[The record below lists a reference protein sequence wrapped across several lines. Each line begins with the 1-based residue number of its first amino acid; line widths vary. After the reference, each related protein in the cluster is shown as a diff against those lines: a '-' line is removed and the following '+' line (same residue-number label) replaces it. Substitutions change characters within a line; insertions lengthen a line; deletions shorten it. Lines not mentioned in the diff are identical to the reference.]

1 MTDVNPAQRSEATG
15 LDGVTVTTPDG
26 AELLHDVTL
35 LAGPAEL
42 LAILGPSGSGKS
54 TVLRAIAGL
63 TPIQS
68 GDVLIGG
75 RSMRGVPTHDRHLA
89 MVSEAPALIPFLDVG
104 DNVTWGMRARHL
116 PSPEIENRLRSRSAL
131 LRLGRLLARRPV
143 GLSAGERE
151 RVALGRALVDVPSA
165 FLLDE
170 PLGHLDA
177 AERVRMRHVVA
188 DLVRSAGV
196 PALFVTHDQTDAL
209 ALADRVAVVR
219 EGRVVQLD
227 TPRGLYRRP
236 VDLFV
241 AGFVGAPAI
250 GLLRGRLISSG
261 DWAGF
266 TIGSRVL
273 PLWRPV
279 PAELRGS
286 MGRELILGL
295 RPNDVQDSRE
305 TRDAGTVTLPA
316 TAAVVERLGSE
327 TLVTLTV
334 DAPPV
339 LAPGSDPPA
348 GPRAQLRARFPAH
361 STVRVGDTVEVALDS
376 AQVHI
381 FDPVSG
387 RALWHP
393 PADT

>member
-1 MTDVNPAQRSEATG
+1 MSGSASPQREATTG
-15 LDGVTVTTPDG
+15 LDGVTVLASDG
-26 AELLHDVTL
+26 TELLHDVTL

-42 LAILGPSGSGKS
+42 MAVLGPSGSGKS

-68 GDVLIGG
+68 GDVLVGG
-75 RSMRGVPTHDRHLA
+75 HSVRGLPTHERHLA

-104 DNVTWGMRARHL
+104 HNVTWGMQARHR
-116 PSPEIENRLRSRSAL
+116 PAPEIEERLRTRSAL
-131 LRLGRLLARRPV
+131 LRLGRLLGRRTV

-151 RVALGRALVDVPSA
+151 RVALGRALVDVPTA

-177 AERVRMRHVVA
+177 PERVRMRRVVA
-188 DLVRSAGV
+188 EVVRGAGV
-196 PALFVTHDQTDAL
+196 PAFFVTHDQTDAL

-219 EGRVVQLD
+219 AGRVVQLD
-227 TPRGLYRRP
+227 TPRALYRRP

-241 AGFVGAPAI
+241 AGFVGTPAI
-250 GLLRGRLISSG
+250 GLLRGRLVSSG

-266 TIGSRVL
+266 QIGTRVL

-279 PAELRGS
+279 PPELRGS
-286 MGRELILGL
+286 VGRELVLGL
-295 RPNDVQDSRE
+295 RPTDVQDARVDG
-305 TRDAGTVTLPA
+305 DAESVRLPA
-316 TAAVVERLGSE
+316 TAAVVERTGSQ

-334 DAPPV
+334 DAPAV
-339 LAPGSDPPA
+339 AAPGADPPL
-348 GPRAQLRARFPAH
+348 GPRARLHARFPAH
-361 STVRVGDTVEVALDS
+361 TAVQVGDAVELALDS
-376 AQVHI
+376 AHVHV
-381 FDPVSG
+381 FDPLSG

-393 PADT
+393 PDD

>member
-1 MTDVNPAQRSEATG
+1 MTENGPAPQPAVTG
-15 LDGVTVTTPDG
+15 LVDVTVATPDG
-26 AELLHDVTL
+26 TELLHDVTL

-63 TPIQS
+63 TPVQS

-75 RSMRGVPTHDRHLA
+75 RSVLGVPTHERHLA
-89 MVSEAPALIPFLDVG
+89 MVSEAPALMPFLDVG
-104 DNVTWGMRARHL
+104 HNVTWGMQARHV
-116 PSPEIENRLRSRSAL
+116 PAPEIADRLRTRSAL
-131 LRLGRLLARRPV
+131 LRLGRLLSRRPV

-177 AERVRMRHVVA
+177 PERIRMRRVVA
-188 DLVRSAGV
+188 DVVRSAGV

-219 EGRVVQLD
+219 DGRVVQLD
-227 TPRGLYRRP
+227 TPRELYRRP

-250 GLLRGRLISSG
+250 GLLRGRLVAST

-266 TIGSRVL
+266 QLGERVL

-279 PAELRGS
+279 PPELRGS
-286 MGRELILGL
+286 VGRELVLGL
-295 RPNDVQDSRE
+295 RPTDVQDARLGG
-305 TRDAGTVTLPA
+305 DADAVRLPA
-316 TAAVVERLGSE
+316 TAAVVERMGSQ

-334 DAPPV
+334 DAPSV
-339 LAPGSDPPA
+339 AAPGADLPA
-348 GPRAQLRARFPAH
+348 GPRAQLRARFPGRT
-361 STVRVGDTVEVALDS
+361 TVRVGDAVELALDS
-376 AQVHI
+376 AQVHV

-393 PADT
+393 PDD